1 MDKRCVRKR
10 GAKQE
15 IQSVDMKDKDIA
27 KGHLIRELKEARR
40 KLSEFEEAEKDRR
53 TEESMYGTLE
63 SSARAGIYIVQDG
76 KFRFVNH
83 YASKFLGYSR
93 EDIIGKDPI
102 SFVHPHDRKMV
113 IENAR
118 KMLKGERLSSYEFRS
133 LGKDGRIHWI
143 EEIVRRTTYE
153 GRPAVL
159 GNMMEV
165 TERVTLREKQRE
177 LETVEASIL
186 AAIPH
191 AVIGLKDRRIIFVNH
206 GVQTV
211 FGWKEAELIGKS
223 TRILYRTEEDY
234 EKMAG
239 LYSRLQRQKTV
250 GTGFPCRRK
259 DGTDIECMVSASR
272 IGESLKEKNI
282 VITYE
287 DITEREKAKNELEHS
302 REQLRNLSIHLQSV
316 REKES
321 ARIARELHD
330 ELGQLLTALNM
341 DLVMLGKKIPRDQ
354 VALLERA
361 ESSIKLV
368 DMTMNTLKRIY
379 MDLRPG
385 MLDHLGLAAAIRW
398 QAGEFQKRSGI
409 PCRLTIEPEEIS
421 IDADF
426 STAIFRI
433 LQETLTNIMRHAEAT
448 KVRVN
453 LKKTKKNIDLVVR
466 DNGKGI
472 SEEELRKINSFG
484 LIGIRERAY
493 SWGGT
498 VMISG
503 QTGKGTI
510 VKVHI
515 PYEKTET

>member
-1 MDKRCVRKR
+1 
-10 GAKQE
+10 
-15 IQSVDMKDKDIA
+15 MKDKDIA
-27 KGHLIRELKEARR
+27 TGHLIRELKEARR

-53 TEESMYGTLE
+53 TEESMYGSLE
-63 SSARAGIYIVQDG
+63 NSARAGIYIVQDG
-76 KFRFVNH
+76 RFRFVNH
-83 YASKFLGYSR
+83 YVSKFLGYSR

-102 SFVHPHDRKMV
+102 SFVHAHDRKMV
-113 IENAR
+113 IENAQ

-133 LGKDGRIHWI
+133 HAKDGSIHWI
-143 EEIVRRTTYE
+143 EEIVRPTKYE
-153 GRPAVL
+153 GRAAVL
-159 GNMMEV
+159 GNMTEV
-165 TERVTLREKQRE
+165 TERVKSREKQKE

-191 AVIGLKDRRIIFVNH
+191 AVIGLKDRRIMFVNH
-206 GVQTV
+206 GIQAV
-211 FGWKEAELIGKS
+211 FGWNEEELIGKS

-234 EKMAG
+234 EKMAD

-250 GTGFPCRRK
+250 GTEFPCRRK
-259 DGTDIECMVSASR
+259 DGADIECMVSASR

-302 REQLRNLSIHLQSV
+302 REQLRNLSIHLQSI

-354 VALLERA
+354 VALVERA
-361 ESSIKLV
+361 DSSIKLV

-398 QAGEFQKRSGI
+398 QVGEFQKRSGI
-409 PCRLTIEPEEIS
+409 QCRLTIEPEEIS
-421 IDADF
+421 IDGDL

-448 KVRVN
+448 RVTIS

-472 SEEELRKINSFG
+472 SEEELSKINSFG

-498 VMISG
+498 VVISG
-503 QTGKGTI
+503 QTGRGTTI
-510 VKVHI
+510 KVHI
-515 PYEKTET
+515 PYEKNGDMR

>member
-1 MDKRCVRKR
+1 
-10 GAKQE
+10 
-15 IQSVDMKDKDIA
+15 MKDKD
-27 KGHLIRELKEARR
+27 KTKEQLIRELNEVRR
-40 KLSEFEEAEKDRR
+40 RISEFEEAERNR
-53 TEESMYGTLE
+53 HIEENIYGTLE
-63 SSARAGIYIVQDG
+63 SNMRAGIYIFQDG
-76 KFRFVNH
+76 KIRFVNH
-83 YASKFLGYSR
+83 YVSSFLGYSR

-102 SFVHPHDRKMV
+102 SFVHPDDRKMV
-113 IENAR
+113 VENAK
-118 KMLKGERLSSYEFRS
+118 KMLRGERMSSYEFRS
-133 LGKDGRIHWI
+133 MAKDGSIHWI
-143 EEIVRRTTYE
+143 EEFVRPTEYE
-153 GRPAVL
+153 GRAAAL
-159 GNMMEV
+159 GNVIEV
-165 TERVTLREKQRE
+165 TERVKSREKQRE
-177 LETVEASIL
+177 LETLEASIL

-250 GTGFPCRRK
+250 GTEFPCRRK

-272 IGESLKEKNI
+272 TGESLKEKNI

-302 REQLRNLSIHLQSV
+302 REQLRNLSIHLQSI

-354 VALLERA
+354 VALIERA
-361 ESSIKLV
+361 DSSIKLV

-398 QAGEFQKRSGI
+398 QVGEFQKRSGI
-409 PCRLTIEPEEIS
+409 QCRLTIEPEEIS
-421 IDADF
+421 IDGDL
-426 STAIFRI
+426 STSIFRI

-448 KVRVN
+448 TVRVS

-472 SEEELRKINSFG
+472 SEEELSKMNSFG

-503 QTGKGTI
+503 QTGKGTT

-515 PYEKTET
+515 PYEKNGDMR

>member
-1 MDKRCVRKR
+1 MEDKNKT
-10 GAKQE
+10 KEQ
-15 IQSVDMKDKDIA
+15 
-27 KGHLIRELKEARR
+27 LIGELNALRLKV
-40 KLSEFEEAEKDRR
+40 SDFEKAEKDLHI
-53 TEESMYGTLE
+53 EESIYGSLE
-63 SSARAGIYIVQDG
+63 SGARAGIYIIQDG
-76 KFRFVNH
+76 KFRFINH
-83 YASKFLGYSR
+83 YASKFLGYSK
-93 EDIIGKDPI
+93 EEIIGKKPI

-113 IENAR
+113 IENAK
-118 KMLKGERLSSYEFRS
+118 KMLKGESLSSYEYRS
-133 LGKDGRIHWI
+133 LGNDGRIHWI

-153 GRPAVL
+153 GRSAIL
-159 GNMMEV
+159 GNIMDV
-165 TERVTLREKQRE
+165 TERVKSREKQKE
-177 LETVEASIL
+177 LENLEASIL

-206 GVQTV
+206 GVETV
-211 FGWKEAELIGKS
+211 FGWKENELVGKS
-223 TRILYRTEEDY
+223 TRILYRTDEDY

-239 LYSRLQRQKTV
+239 LYAKLQRHKTV
-250 GTGFPCRRK
+250 EIEFPCRRK

-287 DITEREKAKNELEHS
+287 DITERERAKNELEHS

-341 DLVMLGKKIPRDQ
+341 DLVMLGKKIPQDQ
-354 VALLERA
+354 VALAERA

-385 MLDHLGLAAAIRW
+385 MLDHLGLTSAIRW
-398 QAGEFQKRSGI
+398 QVGEFQKRSGI
-409 PCRLTIEPEEIS
+409 HCRLTIDPEDFS
-421 IDADF
+421 IDTDR
-426 STAIFRI
+426 STTIFRI
-433 LQETLTNIMRHAEAT
+433 LQEALTNIMRHAEAT
-448 KVRVN
+448 AVRIR
-453 LKKTKKNIDLVVR
+453 LKKTQKNIDLLVH

-472 SEEELRKINSFG
+472 REDEPTKINSFG

-503 QTGKGTI
+503 QKGRGTDLKI
-510 VKVHI
+510 RI
-515 PYEKTET
+515 PYGKAEA